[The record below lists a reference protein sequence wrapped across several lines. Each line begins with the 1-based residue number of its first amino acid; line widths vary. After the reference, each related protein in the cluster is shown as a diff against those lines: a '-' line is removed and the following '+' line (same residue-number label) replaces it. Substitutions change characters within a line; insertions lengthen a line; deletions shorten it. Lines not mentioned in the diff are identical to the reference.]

1 MIAEGILNLLFGLV
15 KAVIKLLPASI
26 FTLPQWFTDFSSL
39 VSIGLSFFPS
49 DVFYVAIG
57 NIAIWVLLHIT
68 WAVIEWIYKKFP
80 GIN

>member
-15 KAVIKLLPASI
+15 KIVIKLLPASI
-26 FTLPQWFTDFSSL
+26 FSMPKWFTEFSSM
-39 VSIGLSFFPS
+39 VSAGLSFFPS

-68 WAVIEWIYKKFP
+68 WAVIEWIYKKVP
-80 GIN
+80 GIS